1 MKTIGLTSLLL
12 IGCTK
17 SAPSTDGTGST
28 DTGATDTGATDTET
42 FTIWSGWN
50 HSWALLSHRISLVR
64 VKAGEGGTAE
74 SGILGG
80 DWSTGESWSDDVNYR
95 IHQQD
100 VTSST
105 LTVEHGERSLI
116 VGPDGSATAS
126 SLLDIGDADLVVLR
140 GFEIN
145 TDIAQSDDYPTDYDP
160 ALGYTSRGFGIG
172 VSLEGSEVIASST
185 ILWGPRDRAD
195 VNSAVPH
202 AQTGVT
208 VYWTAISG
216 IDSKTESSFSGGQEL
231 AHTPPNSPQEGMS
244 EPLDWS
250 GIGIA
255 ALTSIQ
261 LSINDVDG
269 GDGGDYLRSFGAEIP
284 PSESGDA
291 PNELSAEILNTS
303 LIELAHMRMD
313 YDVSAVWIPLD
324 PEKNT
329 ITGHTVEGNHPIGS
343 HSVPTAET
351 D

>member
-17 SAPSTDGTGST
+17 STPNESHTGSASTDDTGS
-28 DTGATDTGATDTET
+28 ADTET
-42 FTIWSGWN
+42 FTVWSGWN

-64 VKAGEGGTAE
+64 VKAGEGGSAE

-105 LTVEHGERSLI
+105 LTVLHGETSFT
-116 VGPDGSATAS
+116 VGPEGSATAS
-126 SLLDIGDADLVVLR
+126 SLLELDDADVVVLR
-140 GFEIN
+140 GFEID
-145 TDIAQSDDYPTDYDP
+145 TDLPQSDDYPTDYDP
-160 ALGYTSRGFGIG
+160 ALGYTSRGFGMA
-172 VSLEGSEVIASST
+172 VSLDESQVIASST

-216 IDSKTESSFSGGQEL
+216 LDSKTESRFSDGQEL

-250 GIGIA
+250 GMGIA
-255 ALTSIQ
+255 AMTSIQ
-261 LSINDVDG
+261 LRITDVDG

-284 PSESGDA
+284 PSESGEA
-291 PNELSAEILNTS
+291 PSEFSAEILNTS
-303 LIELAHMRMD
+303 IIELAHMRMD
-313 YDVSAVWIPLD
+313 YEVDAIWIPLD

-329 ITGHTVEGNHPIGS
+329 IMGHTVEGIHPIGS
-343 HSVPTAET
+343 HSVPIEET